1 MGSKPQVAVLG
12 LGGVGAFAL
21 RALARRGVRAVGLE
35 QFELGHTRGS
45 SHGGTRVFRHAYFEH
60 PGYVPMLLAST
71 EDFGRLE
78 RDLGVPLLER
88 CGTLIAEP
96 ADGPVLRAS
105 REAARQHGL
114 PVEELD
120 AAAIRARWPALRPG
134 PEHAGLFEPGGGF
147 VRPEAAVAAALRDA
161 VQHGAEVREGGAI
174 LDLEPLASSVRLHTE
189 DGTLEVERVV
199 LAAGPWTA
207 RLVPELRPRLR
218 VTRQVQAWVEGGRD
232 HGPSNLPCWF
242 LCRAEGPALY
252 GIPSDPRAEQP
263 SWTKVALHG
272 TTEVVDPAHAQ
283 PPPRP
288 DELERLADAA
298 RAWLPASEAGFTA
311 ARTCLYTCTPDE
323 QFLVGPAPGLP
334 GVVLAAGLSGHGFKL
349 TPALG
354 EALADLATGHP
365 CRFDLDFLAP
375 DRAL

>member
-1 MGSKPQVAVLG
+1 MGSGPQVAVVG

-35 QFELGHTRGS
+35 QFQVGHRRGS

-71 EDFGRLE
+71 EDFERLQ
-78 RDLGVPLLER
+78 RDQDTPLLER
-88 CGTLIAEP
+88 CGTLIAEV
-96 ADGPVLRAS
+96 AGGPVLRAS

-114 PVEELD
+114 AVEELD

-134 PEHAGLFEPGGGF
+134 QDEEGLFEPGGGF
-147 VRPEAAVAAALRDA
+147 VRPEASVAAALRDA
-161 VQHGAEVREGGAI
+161 ARHGAEVREGET
-174 LDLEPLASSVRLHTE
+174 LVTLEPTASGVRLQTE
-189 DGTLEVERVV
+189 QGVLEVERVV

-207 RLVPELRPRLR
+207 RLVPQLRSGLR
-218 VTRQVQAWVEGGRD
+218 VTRQVQAWIEGGGT
-232 HGPSNLPCWF
+232 HGPRDLPCWF
-242 LCRAEGPALY
+242 LCRAQGPALY
-252 GIPSDPRAEQP
+252 GIPSDPRGEHP
-263 SWTKVALHG
+263 TWTKLALHG
-272 TTEVVDPAHAQ
+272 TPEEVDPSVPQ

-298 RAWLPASEAGFTA
+298 RAWLPASAAGFTA

-323 QFLVGPAPGLP
+323 QFLVGLAPGLP

-354 EALADLATGHP
+354 EALADLATGHAP
-365 CRFDLDFLAP
+365 RFDLTFLAP
-375 DRAL
+375 GRAL